1 MKVVKRDGSIEKLN
15 IRKISDSIS
24 WACEGLDVS
33 PSDIE
38 VNLKLHL
45 FDGIKTEDIH
55 QKVIKTIVDMVSA
68 RTPDYDKV
76 AARLLMSDIYKN
88 VYKGHEPIRFL
99 DVLSKFTYYKYYKK
113 SLMVDYSIEEIL
125 MLEKAIEY
133 ENNFNFSYIGLK
145 YLKDKYMI
153 KGVIEDPQVMFM
165 TIAMDMFL
173 DIKPKTL
180 RLQYVIE
187 MYKALSNFKVSLP
200 TPMMKALRTTN
211 TNYASCVALNI
222 GDSISS
228 WTTGFKAVVK
238 HTVANAG
245 IGVDVSSI
253 SSIGD
258 KVKKGQITH
267 GGKIPLLKALD
278 ALIQTSTQN
287 GRRGQ
292 AVAYINFFDPE
303 IESIL
308 ALKSPR
314 TDVAKRINDLKYAIK
329 FNQLFYDRVLE
340 DGYITLLSVRKY
352 PELQKAFDSNDYG
365 KFKRVY
371 EGIEASTQ
379 EEHRTIKALDLL
391 TMFLTERFENG
402 VYYVFNVD
410 EANKRTPYTE
420 PITQSNICMEFI
432 SPTKPITEISE
443 ESKEPNVGIC
453 ILANI
458 NQANVD
464 ITELPSITRL
474 LVYGLNEIMH
484 RQEQPT
490 AGGQAFVDAYA
501 SLGIGFANHAYWVA
515 KHGWKYGDKEALE
528 TLDEWMEYF
537 QYGLVNASIEYAKE
551 FDKSCKLANK
561 TKIISEGKVPYP
573 IERSRLPWDKLITKA
588 KKFGIANAALSMI
601 PPSETSSVISNS
613 TSGIEPIRDIVTVK
627 GSKKDPIVQFAPEG
641 LRLADKYDYAFSRKD
656 ITRDFLK
663 HVAVVQ
669 DWIDQGISAN
679 TFYNPELYEDGKVPI
694 VDLMEDMFL
703 AKRLGIK
710 TLYYNNT
717 YVKDNMTE
725 QVSCSSGGC
734 EV

>member
-1 MKVVKRDGSIEKLN
+1 MKVIKRDGSIEKLN
-15 IRKISDSIS
+15 IHKISDSIS
-24 WACEGLDVS
+24 WACEGLNVS

-45 FDGIKTEDIH
+45 FDGIKTESIH
-55 QKVIKTIVDMVSA
+55 QKVIKTVVDMVSA

-88 VYKGHEPIRFL
+88 VYKGHEPNTLISTLKDFVNRG
-99 DVLSKFTYYKYYKK
+99 VYKR
-113 SLMVDYSIEEIL
+113 SLITNYSIDDLLIL
-125 MLEKAIEY
+125 ESEMDY

-153 KGVIEDPQVMFM
+153 KSVTEDPQVMFM
-165 TIAMDMFL
+165 AIAMDMFL
-173 DIKPKTL
+173 DMEPRAL
-180 RLQYVIE
+180 RLQYVVE

-245 IGVDVSSI
+245 IGVDISSI

-258 KVKKGQITH
+258 IVKKGQITH

-292 AVAYINFFDPE
+292 AVAYVNFFDPE
-303 IESIL
+303 IENIL

-352 PELQKAFDSNDYG
+352 PELQEAFNSSDYEN
-365 KFKRVY
+365 FKRIY
-371 EGIEASTQ
+371 ENIEANTQ
-379 EEHRTIKALDLL
+379 EEHKTIKALDLL

-410 EANKRTPYTE
+410 EANRRTPYTE

-432 SPTKPITEISE
+432 SPTKPITESSE
-443 ESKEPNVGIC
+443 EFKEPNVGIC

-458 NQANVD
+458 NQANVS
-464 ITELPSITRL
+464 TAELPAITKL

-484 RQEQPT
+484 RQKQPT

-528 TLDEWMEYF
+528 ALDEWMEYF
-537 QYGLVNASIEYAKE
+537 QYGLVDASIEYAKE
-551 FDKSCKLANK
+551 FNKSCKLANK
-561 TKIISEGKVPYP
+561 TKIVSEGEVPYP
-573 IERSRLPWDKLITKA
+573 IEGSRLSWDRLISKA
-588 KKFGIANAALSMI
+588 KEFGIANAALSMI

-613 TSGIEPIRDIVTVK
+613 TSGIEPIRDIITVK

-641 LRLADKYDYAFSRKD
+641 LKLADKYDYAFSRKD
-656 ITRDFLK
+656 MTKDFLK

-669 DWIDQGISAN
+669 SWIDQGISAN

-694 VDLMEDMFL
+694 VTLMEDMFL
-703 AKRLGIK
+703 AKKLGIK

-725 QVSCSSGGC
+725 QVSCSGGGC